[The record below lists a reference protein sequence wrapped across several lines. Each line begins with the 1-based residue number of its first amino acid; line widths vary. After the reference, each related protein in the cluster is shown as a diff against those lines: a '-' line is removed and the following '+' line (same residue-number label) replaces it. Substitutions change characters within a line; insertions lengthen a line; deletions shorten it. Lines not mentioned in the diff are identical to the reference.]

1 VAKQFDADRDYDDFE
16 AWFQEMDELKFGQ
29 LMFAWLETVKAGTTF
44 TRSGEDTFK
53 GWALDVRWP
62 EIRAARE
69 CDRLSHLADYARWA
83 A

>member
-1 VAKQFDADRDYDDFE
+1 MNRFDADQDYDDFE
-16 AWFQEMDELKFGQ
+16 AWFQALTDEQFGQ
-29 LMFAWLETVKAGTTF
+29 MACGWLETVKPGTVF
-44 TRSGEDTFK
+44 TRDGHDTFK

-69 CDRLSHLADYARWA
+69 CDRLSCMADAARMA